1 MQRDGGRADGYFTG
15 ELKII
20 VFLSVS
26 DVSSCVSCNVAA
38 GVSSDPVIALSAV
51 SVRGVVSQRSEV
63 TVMVSTLKQL
73 KMHVLLRPSFQII
86 RGAQTAESL
95 LLFRPT

>member
-1 MQRDGGRADGYFTG
+1 MQRDGGRAEDYFTG

-38 GVSSDPVIALSAV
+38 GVSCDPVIALSAE
-51 SVRGVVSQRSEV
+51 RGVETQRSEV

-95 LLFRPT
+95 LFFRPT